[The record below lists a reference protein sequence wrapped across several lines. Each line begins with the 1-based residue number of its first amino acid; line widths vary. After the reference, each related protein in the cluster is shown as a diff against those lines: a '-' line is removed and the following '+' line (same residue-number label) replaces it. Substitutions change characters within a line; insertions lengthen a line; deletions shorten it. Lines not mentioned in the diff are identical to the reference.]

1 MTETLFNFGPY
12 AISVWELILI
22 TIIIFVSIL
31 LKRIIHRT
39 LKRYLINANINVE
52 GRRVTWLKLFSQ
64 LVYILAGY
72 FIFLILGINNPE
84 VTFGEFLDFQ
94 LIKSKIFTFTFSH
107 VLSIILIFFLAKVA
121 IHFLQLIVGTRLRSR
136 KDYDPGTE
144 YVYIQIG
151 KYVVYMIAIFISMR
165 VLFNDVSALLTGSIG
180 IFLGIGLGLQDV
192 FKDFFA
198 GIVLLLEGNL
208 KVGDIIEIHD
218 IAGKDDMVA
227 KILKITV
234 RTTQIETREGNVH
247 IIPNTQLTQK
257 SVENWSHG
265 NEMTRFLIPVGVA
278 YGSDVQEVI
287 RLLKQAALSHPKVSK
302 STGIIVRLGDF
313 GDSSLKMELYF
324 WADQS
329 WDINNT
335 KSEIRIE
342 IDRLFR
348 EYNIRIP
355 FPQLDLHTP
364 DKT

>member
-1 MTETLFNFGPY
+1 MNSTLFNFGPY
-12 AISVWELILI
+12 EVNFWELLLI
-22 TIIIFVSIL
+22 GIIVFVSIL
-31 LKRIIHRT
+31 LKRIIHRS
-39 LKRYLINANINVE
+39 LKRYLRNQNIAVE
-52 GRRVTWLKLFSQ
+52 GRRVTWLRLFSQ
-64 LVYILAGY
+64 LVFVLAGY
-72 FIFLILGINNPE
+72 FIILVLGINNPE
-84 VTFGEFLDFQ
+84 VTFGEFLDTE
-94 LIKSKIFTFTFSH
+94 LIKSKKFTLTFSH
-107 VLSIILIFFLAKVA
+107 ILSIILIFIIAKVVLRS
-121 IHFLQLIVGTRLRSR
+121 LQLIVGTRLRSR

-144 YVYIQIG
+144 YVYMQIG
-151 KYVVYMIAIFISMR
+151 KYVIYIIAVFLSLR
-165 VLFNDVSALLTGSIG
+165 VLFDDVSALLTGSIG

-227 KILKITV
+227 KIIKITV

-265 NEMTRFLIPVGVA
+265 SELTRFLITVNVG
-278 YGSDVQEVI
+278 YGSNIEEVS
-287 RLLKQAALSHPKVSK
+287 RLLKQAALSHPKVNK
-302 STGIIVRLGDF
+302 TTGIIVRLGDF
-313 GDSSLKMELYF
+313 GDSGLKMELYF

-348 EYNIRIP
+348 EYNVKIP
-355 FPQLDLHTP
+355 FPQLDVHPL
-364 DKT
+364 